1 MALMEATMAKGEDEE
16 KDFTAE
22 DLEKSLA
29 SKYLT
34 STALGDRKL
43 RLTVSKVKKQEFS
56 NEDGSKEIKPVLHF
70 SDSSQMLQLNKTN
83 RRTLKAELGDP
94 PAWVGAV
101 IGIFTD
107 PTVIYNGKPAL
118 RVKVLKAPGPN
129 GPGSNADIPF

>member
-1 MALMEATMAKGEDEE
+1 MEAILAKDEDE
-16 KDFTAE
+16 DFTAE

-34 STALGDRKL
+34 STALGNRKL

-107 PTVIYNGKPAL
+107 PTVIYNGQPAL
-118 RVKVLKAPGPN
+118 RVKVLKAPESGPH
-129 GPGSNADIPF
+129 GPGSNIPFE